1 MTRIGPDDPRTRPG
15 GALRRRDLLARVGA
29 TLGVLGLGLYLT
41 ALATLFGM
49 AMRLYRTSPTPVPR
63 AYAALVAVT
72 ALGIA
77 LNGLTGLPLSHPF
90 LVYTFFWIAGAVV
103 SAVHE
108 HPAA

>member
-1 MTRIGPDDPRTRPG
+1 
-15 GALRRRDLLARVGA
+15 
-29 TLGVLGLGLYLT
+29 
-41 ALATLFGM
+41 M